1 VQLPEKKKKKKK
13 KKKKELHLCKF
24 CSKRNTSMQN
34 HCAICDSSVASASSS
49 SAVRY
54 CPQCSYSYCDHDLQH
69 HECGPKTA
77 KCALCHRPDASLKW
91 SKIKT
96 LYSSSNLLVCD
107 SCMDRRKTQSQKRN
121 VYQNAQRDA
130 LKMAFKLPIILA
142 VIVCLGGLALGLG
155 VGLGLLPQYP
165 ATPRVPVNTT
175 GHITSTDLSFTA
187 LSDAAERFSVV
198 GNDLTFNFNQTNCG
212 ATYTSEQAWIR
223 FVSTLSSLSNSSA
236 SFQYD
241 RYCNISFAS
250 PCVVYACTGSIP
262 LDSSPLLQDA
272 RDLIADDLE
281 VGLAFA
287 VAAVVLDFFA
297 LFIKNF
303 LLLFVIVLPERRRQ
317 VKHRSV
323 EPQSNEMLTANTVLN
338 DNIHL

>member
-1 VQLPEKKKKKKK
+1 
-13 KKKKELHLCKF
+13 
-24 CSKRNTSMQN
+24 
-34 HCAICDSSVASASSS
+34 
-49 SAVRY
+49 
-54 CPQCSYSYCDHDLQH
+54 
-69 HECGPKTA
+69 
-77 KCALCHRPDASLKW
+77 
-91 SKIKT
+91 
-96 LYSSSNLLVCD
+96 
-107 SCMDRRKTQSQKRN
+107 
-121 VYQNAQRDA
+121 
-130 LKMAFKLPIILA
+130 
-142 VIVCLGGLALGLG
+142 
-155 VGLGLLPQYP
+155 
-165 ATPRVPVNTT
+165 
-175 GHITSTDLSFTA
+175 
-187 LSDAAERFSVV
+187 VV

-212 ATYTSEQAWIR
+212 ATYASEQAWIS

-241 RYCNISFAS
+241 RYCAISFAS
-250 PCVVYACTGSIP
+250 PCVVYTCAGSIP

-281 VGLAFA
+281 EGLAFA

-323 EPQSNEMLTANTVLN
+323 EPQGNEMLTANTVLN